1 MEPPPTRQ
9 EPLQEMKCEKCGHFN
24 PYWRTDW
31 RDTEREFA
39 KPEDV
44 FFDLPTLQQ
53 DRLKL
58 GYIIEWNGFAWKM
71 GKKWVRRIPLEIYKA
86 RGKWGLPYKAKD
98 YYDATMNPSHLS
110 IQNR

>member
-1 MEPPPTRQ
+1 
-9 EPLQEMKCEKCGHFN
+9 MKCEKCGHFN

-44 FFDLPTLQQ
+44 KWWSMSDMPEET
-53 DRLKL
+53 RLALEIGK
-58 GYIIEWNGFAWKM
+58 IVEWNGFAWKQS
-71 GKKWVRRIPLEIYKA
+71 KKFVRRIPVEIYKA

-98 YYDATMNPSHLS
+98 YFDAIKHPSNLRIKAYES
-110 IQNR
+110 SPEK